1 MICPLGSMIAL
12 GRLPV
17 CPGMATSP
25 VLFDTGVAGITD
37 AAGCCDEVLNVTVKI
52 VYVMM
57 KFYNGVKQRPL

>member
-1 MICPLGSMIAL
+1 MIAL

-25 VLFDTGVAGITD
+25 VLFDTGVAGITEAD
-37 AAGCCDEVLNVTVKI
+37 CCDEVLNVTVKI

-57 KFYNGVKQRPL
+57 KFCNGVKWRPL

>member
-25 VLFDTGVAGITD
+25 VLFDTGVAGITE
-37 AAGCCDEVLNVTVKI
+37 AGSCDEVLNVTVKI
-52 VYVMM
+52 VYVTM
-57 KFYNGVKQRPL
+57 KFCNGVKWRPL